1 MLSSY
6 FYAYFAA
13 DIPKN
18 TDFSCVSTLIVAAH
32 TRIWILSALRLSV
45 HACIWILSAL
55 RIPVHKNIGASAN
68 ISLLSPKEIY
78 EPADLKSE
86 KLLQGVLIFSCNS
99 LLYINYACQHHF
111 CIFFL
116 HASECQRADT
126 SRATVHND
134 SQRSENPRATV
145 HNDSQH
151 ADISRATLKV
161 TTSVLTEQN

>member
-13 DIPKN
+13 DRPKY

-86 KLLQGVLIFSCNS
+86 KLLQGVLIFSRNS
-99 LLYINYACQHHF
+99 LLYFNYACQLHF
-111 CIFFL
+111 CVFFCMQ
-116 HASECQRADT
+116 ASVSALTLPVQLCIN
-126 SRATVHND
+126 S
-134 SQRSENPRATV
+134 
-145 HNDSQH
+145 
-151 ADISRATLKV
+151 ISALRIPVQLCITILSTLTFPV
-161 TTSVLTEQN
+161 QL

>member
-13 DIPKN
+13 DRPKY

-86 KLLQGVLIFSCNS
+86 KLLQGALIFSCNS
-99 LLYINYACQHHF
+99 LLYINYTCQHHF

-134 SQRSENPRATV
+134 SQ
-145 HNDSQH
+145 H

>member
-1 MLSSY
+1 MCQH
-6 FYAYFAA
+6 A
-13 DIPKN
+13 D
-18 TDFSCVSTLIVAAH
+18 SRRAH
-32 TRIWILSALRLSV
+32 THLDSQRAENLRARMHLDSQCAETPRAQKYWSV
-45 HACIWILSAL
+45 SEYFI
-55 RIPVHKNIGASAN
+55 ASPN
-68 ISLLSPKEIY
+68 KIY

-86 KLLQGVLIFSCNS
+86 ILLQGVLILSRNS
-99 LLYINYACQHHF
+99 LLYFNYACQHHF

>member
-1 MLSSY
+1 MFSKLTSY

-13 DIPKN
+13 DRPKY

-86 KLLQGVLIFSCNS
+86 KLLQGALIFSCNS

-111 CIFFL
+111 CIFFCMQ
-116 HASECQRADT
+116 ASVSAL
-126 SRATVHND
+126 
-134 SQRSENPRATV
+134 
-145 HNDSQH
+145 
-151 ADISRATLKV
+151 TLPV
-161 TTSVLTEQN
+161 QLCITILSALRIPVQLCITILSTLTFPVQL

>member
-1 MLSSY
+1 MFSKLTSY

-13 DIPKN
+13 DRPKY

-32 TRIWILSALRLSV
+32 TR
-45 HACIWILSAL
+45 IWILSAL

-126 SRATVHND
+126 SRATVH
-134 SQRSENPRATV
+134 
-145 HNDSQH
+145 
-151 ADISRATLKV
+151 K
-161 TTSVLTEQN
+161 